1 MPAMVRVVKYEHKY
15 DESAEHRRHGDCA
28 RSRKE
33 KVGAQSGETERNML
47 EGTAQGDGENSAA

>member
-1 MPAMVRVVKYEHKY
+1 MVRVVKYEHKY

-47 EGTAQGDGENSAA
+47 EGTAQGDRENSAA